1 VFIAFDKNPFE
12 STLAQESEGDLDYM
26 DGLKGVFTHS
36 LFRESGVFFPCSVGL
51 YSHQNNGAFAFCFP
65 RVRINQSV

>member
-36 LFRESGVFFPCSVGL
+36 LFRESGVFFSLQCGFEPSPKQWSVCIL
-51 YSHQNNGAFAFCFP
+51 FSKSQN
-65 RVRINQSV
+65 